1 MSRSVFKGTVHGKV
15 IELDQP
21 SDLPDG
27 QQVTIV
33 VQPTIGSNLLAGEG
47 LRRSAGTWSDDVNDL
62 DEYLDWNRRQRK
74 GQRRN
79 LEP

>member
-1 MSRSVFKGTVHGKV
+1 MSRSVFKGIVHGKL
-15 IELDQP
+15 IELDKP

-33 VQPTIGSNLLAGEG
+33 VQPTVGSNPSGGEG
-47 LRRSAGTWSDDVNDL
+47 LRQSAGTWSDDVNEL
-62 DEYLDWNRRQRK
+62 DEYLEWNRRQRK
-74 GQRRN
+74 GQRRE